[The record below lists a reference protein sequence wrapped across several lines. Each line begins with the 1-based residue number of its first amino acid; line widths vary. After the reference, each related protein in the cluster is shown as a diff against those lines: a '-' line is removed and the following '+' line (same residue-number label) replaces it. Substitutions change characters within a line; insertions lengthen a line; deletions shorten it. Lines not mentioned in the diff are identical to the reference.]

1 MPHPAPAP
9 TEPQSSSPA
18 NALMGHGAAG
28 SCGRRRRPGLARIAA
43 LLMLLG
49 LILGAGG
56 CNSSSRTTSRPLCIA
71 GSTSVQPFAEK
82 LAEIYMQRHPGARVD
97 VQGGGSSAGI
107 YAATHGAAD
116 LGASSRELLGEE
128 KKLVEIPIAF
138 DGIAVIVHPSNPL
151 TNITLAQIRAI
162 FSGAVKDWRALGLPP
177 HAIDLITRE
186 EGSGTREA
194 FEHLVMG
201 KQEITP
207 AALVQDSNGSVREIV
222 AGDPYSLGYISAGLV
237 DHRVKAL
244 AIDGV
249 LPTREN
255 IKTHAYKLVRRF
267 LLVARTAPGGSCKAF
282 RGLRPGPQWPEDPR
296 IRRPGGGE
304 LMHRE
309 KFIERVLLVLALS
322 SIGSLALITIFIFL
336 EGFPLILSA
345 GLKNF
350 ILSSH
355 WAPTKG
361 HFGILAMIISSV
373 LVTLGAMVIG
383 VPLGLSCAMVL
394 AEFSPK
400 RLKMVLKPT
409 LELLAGIPSV
419 VYGFLG
425 VICLVPLI
433 RNHLGGPGLSLL
445 AASIILGIMILPTV
459 ISISIDAL
467 TAVPDLYRD
476 GSLAL
481 GATRWQ
487 TVSRV
492 VLPAASSGIITAIIL
507 GMGRA
512 IGETMAVIMV
522 AGNALQIPTSVLDPV
537 RTLTSN
543 IALELGYAAGR
554 HREAL
559 FATGIVLFIIIMILN
574 LSATLIARR
583 R

>member
-1 MPHPAPAP
+1 
-9 TEPQSSSPA
+9 
-18 NALMGHGAAG
+18 
-28 SCGRRRRPGLARIAA
+28 
-43 LLMLLG
+43 
-49 LILGAGG
+49 
-56 CNSSSRTTSRPLCIA
+56 
-71 GSTSVQPFAEK
+71 
-82 LAEIYMQRHPGARVD
+82 
-97 VQGGGSSAGI
+97 
-107 YAATHGAAD
+107 
-116 LGASSRELLGEE
+116 
-128 KKLVEIPIAF
+128 
-138 DGIAVIVHPSNPL
+138 
-151 TNITLAQIRAI
+151 
-162 FSGAVKDWRALGLPP
+162 
-177 HAIDLITRE
+177 
-186 EGSGTREA
+186 
-194 FEHLVMG
+194 
-201 KQEITP
+201 
-207 AALVQDSNGSVREIV
+207 
-222 AGDPYSLGYISAGLV
+222 
-237 DHRVKAL
+237 
-244 AIDGV
+244 
-249 LPTREN
+249 
-255 IKTHAYKLVRRF
+255 
-267 LLVARTAPGGSCKAF
+267 
-282 RGLRPGPQWPEDPR
+282 
-296 IRRPGGGE
+296 
-304 LMHRE
+304 MHRE
-309 KFIERVLLVLALS
+309 KFIERTLLLLALS

-336 EGFPLILSA
+336 EGFPLILST
-345 GLKNF
+345 GLENF

-373 LVTLGAMVIG
+373 LVTLGAMALG
-383 VPLGLSCAMVL
+383 VPLGLACAIVL

-400 RLKMVLKPT
+400 RLKLVLKPT

-425 VICLVPLI
+425 VVWLVPPI
-433 RNHLGGPGLSLL
+433 RNYLGGPGLSLL
-445 AASIILGIMILPTV
+445 AGSIILGIMILPTV

-467 TAVPDLYRD
+467 SAVPDLYRD

-522 AGNALQIPTSVLDPV
+522 AGNALQIPTSILDPV

-574 LSATLIARR
+574 LSATLITRR